1 MAGLLLVSLLIM
13 AVGLFGTITPGLP
26 GMPLV
31 MGGIALYAFGS
42 GFAGIAWWQ
51 FGLMMLLGALG
62 MGLNL
67 LGQLFGARK
76 FGASRVGMLGA
87 IIGLVIGFF
96 VFPPFGILVGPL
108 VGAVAAEMIK
118 GREMNE
124 ALRSGVGVVI
134 GYLFGS
140 LAEVLIA
147 LVMIGWFVWST
158 WGVLTGGE
166 PPRGPLV

>member
-1 MAGLLLVSLLIM
+1 MQGLLLVSLLIM
-13 AVGLFGTITPGLP
+13 AVGLVGTVTPGLP
-26 GMPLV
+26 GMPLILA
-31 MGGIALYAFGS
+31 GIALFAFGS
-42 GFAGIAWWQ
+42 GFAVVGPLQFAGLVVLALIGI
-51 FGLMMLLGALG
+51 
-62 MGLNL
+62 GLNL
-67 LGQLFGARK
+67 LGNLLGARK
-76 FGASRVGMLGA
+76 FGASRAGMLGA
-87 IIGLVIGFF
+87 TIGLVIGFF
-96 VFPPFGILVGPL
+96 AFPPFGIVVGPL
-108 VGAVAAEMIK
+108 IGAVAAELIK